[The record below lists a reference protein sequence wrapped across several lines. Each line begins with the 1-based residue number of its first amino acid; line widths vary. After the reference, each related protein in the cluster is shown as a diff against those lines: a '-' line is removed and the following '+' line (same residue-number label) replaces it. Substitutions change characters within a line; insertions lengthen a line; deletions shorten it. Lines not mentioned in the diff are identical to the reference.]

1 MRRPMLAL
9 VLAPVAAGIVLSVS
23 LAGCGGGSD
32 PALPLAEAAA
42 PELAPLA
49 WTETYGQPGARLVFS
64 VRQLEVRRDAWSA
77 TVSVTN
83 KTGIGFEVGDRDNL
97 VDRRFG
103 VMVFQ
108 TGDLRELEQ
117 RNRAGELPPVRPA
130 RSYVPALPEVLAP
143 GATWRGVIS
152 APGSLPARSWVRLS
166 FGTFVA
172 VGEPPKGIEPR
183 VVWIT
188 DHAYPL

>member
-1 MRRPMLAL
+1 MRRPPLAF
-9 VLAPVAAGIVLSVS
+9 VLAPVAAGIVLSAS
-23 LAGCGGGSD
+23 LAGCAGGTD
-32 PALPLAEAAA
+32 QALPLAEAAA
-42 PELAPLA
+42 PELAPLG
-49 WTETYGQPGARLVFS
+49 WTEAYGPPGARLVFR
-64 VRQLEVRRDAWSA
+64 VQRLEVRREAWSA

-83 KTGIGFEVGDRDNL
+83 KTGIGFEVGGRDSL
-97 VDRRFG
+97 LDRRFG
-103 VMVFQ
+103 VMLFQ

-130 RSYVPALPEVLAP
+130 ASYVPALPEVLAP

-152 APGSLPARSWVRLS
+152 AAGSLPARSWVRLS

-172 VGEPPKGIEPR
+172 VGEPPKGLEPR